1 MTTRPFRFGV
11 VAAFARSAD
20 DWLARARRVEDL
32 GYSTLVVPDGLR
44 FSLAPWPA
52 LTAAATATR
61 SLRVGPYVLDN
72 DYRHPV
78 LVAKD
83 AASLD
88 LLSGGRLEVGIGA
101 GRPDAAADN
110 RMLGLS
116 FDSGSVRVARL
127 AESIALL
134 KRAFAGEQGGSSG
147 TYYQ

>member
-1 MTTRPFRFGV
+1 MSTRPFRFGV

-83 AASLD
+83 AASVD
-88 LLSGGRLEVGIGA
+88 LLSGGRLELGIGA
-101 GRPDAAADN
+101 GRPNAAEDN
-110 RMLGLS
+110 RMLGLD
-116 FDSGSVRVARL
+116 FDSGGVRVSRF
-127 AESIALL
+127 AEAIALL
-134 KRAFAGEQGGSSG
+134 KHAFAGEPVNAS
-147 TYYQ
+147 THYQ